1 MKGNTM
7 KKTMILTTAL
17 VSMLAVSANAELK
30 IAGSIETTYGTK
42 ETPVTSGSVGT
53 NGMAIGQE
61 TKFEFNH
68 TKDLIGGWTSKL
80 DMEVMEVGATVAD
93 TEMTISNGDTSFFIS
108 KDGGSIHDNNVVPG
122 AYNSLPAD
130 NASNS
135 DVDLSLGTIHGVENF
150 GVAHKIDGIG
160 KIELRYAPDT
170 SSSGT
175 NGDKATGRAGGSGME
190 YGFSGNLGVDGL
202 SVALSRSEVKQGAQN
217 ASGTKDA
224 ESTMFG
230 IAYNFGQ
237 FAVGYSQN
245 KFEDKDGSLATINTK
260 SSTNDQKH
268 SLYGVTFA
276 ATDAITLG
284 VSRAVL
290 DEDTDAAD
298 ETTDQFEVAYNL
310 GGATVALSYQ
320 QTEDADGTQGKDGD
334 AYSITYKQSF

>member
-1 MKGNTM
+1 M

-30 IAGSIETTYGTK
+30 IKGGIETTYGTK
-42 ETPVTSGSVGT
+42 DTTSLTDQGSVG
-53 NGMAIGQE
+53 NAIGQE

-68 TKDLIGGWTSKL
+68 TKDLVGGWTSKL
-80 DMEVMEVGATVAD
+80 DMEVMEVGGTVAD
-93 TEMTISNGDTSFFIS
+93 TEITIANGDTSLFIS

-122 AYNSLPAD
+122 AYNSAPAD
-130 NASNS
+130 NLGNSNGN
-135 DVDLSLGTIHGVENF
+135 LSLGTIHGVQNF
-150 GVAHKIDGIG
+150 GIQQNIDGIG
-160 KIELRYAPDT
+160 KVELRYAPDT
-170 SSSGT
+170 AASNT
-175 NGDKATGRAGGSGME
+175 AGDKATGRAAGSGHE
-190 YGFSGNLGVDGL
+190 FGFSGDFGVDGL
-202 SVALSRSEVKQGAQN
+202 SIALSRAVQEAGEQN
-217 ASGTKDA
+217 ATSNKDA

-245 KFEDKDGSLATINTK
+245 DFEDKGGADNNTD

-276 ATDAITLG
+276 ASDAVTLG
-284 VSRAVL
+284 VNFSTV
-290 DEDTDAAD
+290 DENTKAAD
-298 ETTDQFEVAYNL
+298 EETTQFEVAYNL

-320 QTEDADGTQGKDGD
+320 QTENDGGTSGQDGD

>member
-1 MKGNTM
+1 MKGNNM

-30 IAGSIETTYGTK
+30 IAGHIETTYGTI
-42 ETPVTSGSVGT
+42 ETPKTTGSVAS
-53 NGMAIGQE
+53 NGMAVGQE
-61 TKFEFNH
+61 TKFEFIH

-93 TEMTISNGDTSFFIS
+93 TEITISNGNTSFFIS

-122 AYNSLPAD
+122 AYNSLPGD
-130 NASNS
+130 NTSNS
-135 DVDLSLGTIHGVENF
+135 DVDLALGTIHGVENF

-170 SSSGT
+170 SSDGA
-175 NGDKATGRAGGSGME
+175 NGDKAHGKTHTKNGGSGME

-217 ASGTKDA
+217 VSGTNDA

-237 FAVGYSQN
+237 FAVGYSHN
-245 KFEDKDGSLATINTK
+245 KFEDKDGSLAVIIKN
-260 SSTNDQKH
+260 S
-268 SLYGVTFA
+268 
-276 ATDAITLG
+276 
-284 VSRAVL
+284 
-290 DEDTDAAD
+290 
-298 ETTDQFEVAYNL
+298 
-310 GGATVALSYQ
+310 
-320 QTEDADGTQGKDGD
+320 
-334 AYSITYKQSF
+334 